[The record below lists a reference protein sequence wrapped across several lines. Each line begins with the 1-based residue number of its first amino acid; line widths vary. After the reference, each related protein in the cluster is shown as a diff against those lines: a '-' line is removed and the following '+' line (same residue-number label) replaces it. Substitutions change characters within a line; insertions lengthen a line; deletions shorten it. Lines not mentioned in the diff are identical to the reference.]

1 MAEEAR
7 GTGSLLRFYWCD
19 WCVNAWA
26 CAWNK
31 SRRGE
36 ALRTKNAAFSITW
49 IRYPAALRTQPLECK
64 QTNNNGE
71 NFMHKYFK
79 QVAAAA
85 ALALLL
91 VLNFVQSTYAQ
102 SPAKTASGYPAK
114 PIRII
119 VPFPAGGATDILTRV
134 VADKLGARLGQTIIV
149 DNKPGAGANIG
160 AEAAAKSPPDGYTLL
175 MGSVA
180 SHAIAVTYYRTL
192 GYDFRH
198 DLAPISMVGYVP
210 SVLVV
215 TTSLPV
221 KTVAELIS
229 YAKANPGK
237 LNFASSGTGAL
248 IHLTGEM
255 FKQMAAIDIVHVPY
269 KGTALFLP
277 DLIDG
282 RVSMSLDSMPP
293 HLPHIKSGKLR
304 ALAVTSAQRSAVLP
318 DVPTV
323 AEALPGFESIAPYAL
338 FAPAGTAADVIALIN
353 REVNAVLLQPET
365 RAKLAEQGIE
375 TSGSTPDALAATV
388 KSEIAKWAKVIKDG
402 NIKPE

>member
-1 MAEEAR
+1 M
-7 GTGSLLRFYWCD
+7 
-19 WCVNAWA
+19 
-26 CAWNK
+26 NK
-31 SRRGE
+31 HQK
-36 ALRTKNAAFSITW
+36 LVVT
-49 IRYPAALRTQPLECK
+49 
-64 QTNNNGE
+64 
-71 NFMHKYFK
+71 
-79 QVAAAA
+79 
-85 ALALLL
+85 ALALVSIC
-91 VLNFVQSTYAQ
+91 VLNFAPSARAQASTKLAG
-102 SPAKTASGYPAK
+102 GYPAR
-114 PIRII
+114 PIHVI

-134 VADKLGARLGQTIIV
+134 VADKLGSRLGQTIIV

-160 AEAAAKSPPDGYTLL
+160 AEIAAKALPDGYTLL

-180 SHAIAVTYYRTL
+180 SHAISATYYRSL
-192 GYDFRH
+192 GYDFRR

-215 TTSLPV
+215 TASLPV
-221 KTVAELIS
+221 STVPELIA

-282 RVSMSLDSMPP
+282 RVAMSLDSMPP

-304 ALAVTSAQRSAVLP
+304 ALAVTSAKRSPVLP
-318 DVPTV
+318 DLPTI
-323 AEALPGFESIAPYAL
+323 AEAALPGFESIAPYAL
-338 FAPAGTAADVIALIN
+338 FAPTGTPAEIIALLN
-353 REVNAVLLQPET
+353 REVNAVLLIPEV
-365 RAKLAEQGIE
+365 RGKLAEQGIE
-375 TSGSTPDALAATV
+375 VAGSTADALAATV
-388 KSEIAKWAKVIKDG
+388 KNEIAKWAKVIKDG

>member
-1 MAEEAR
+1 MDKH
-7 GTGSLLRFYWCD
+7 L
-19 WCVNAWA
+19 
-26 CAWNK
+26 
-31 SRRGE
+31 
-36 ALRTKNAAFSITW
+36 
-49 IRYPAALRTQPLECK
+49 
-64 QTNNNGE
+64 
-71 NFMHKYFK
+71 KYF
-79 QVAAAA
+79 AATA
-85 ALALLL
+85 ALASLLA
-91 VLNFVQSTYAQ
+91 LNMLQSVHAQ
-102 SPAKTASGYPAK
+102 TPIKLAGGYPAK
-114 PIRII
+114 PIHVI

-134 VADKLGARLGQTIIV
+134 VVDKLGTRLGQTFIV

-160 AEAAAKSPPDGYTLL
+160 AEAAARALPDGYTLL

-180 SHAIAVTYYRTL
+180 SHAIAVTYYRNL
-192 GYDFRH
+192 GYDFRR

-210 SVLVV
+210 GVLVV
-215 TTSLPV
+215 TTGLPV
-221 KTVAELIS
+221 RTVPELIA

-304 ALAVTSAQRSAVLP
+304 ALAVTSARRSPVLP
-318 DVPTV
+318 DLPTISE
-323 AEALPGFESIAPYAL
+323 AALPGFESVAPYAL
-338 FAPAGTAADVIALIN
+338 FAPTGTPTDIIALLN
-353 REVNAVLLQPET
+353 REVNAVLTMPEV
-365 RAKLAEQGIE
+365 RDKLAEQGIE
-375 TSGSTPDALAATV
+375 TSGSSPEALAATV
-388 KSEIAKWAKVIKDG
+388 KSEIVKWAKVIKEG